1 MYRDKKHVFKINNE
15 YITEKSLLKNKFKGC
30 KKFLQVKTPN
40 YSTIYIVGVDMEIE
54 EKIKNEIKDYNE
66 KFNELVNNDKLNIS
80 TIEDLLL
87 DNYKSHQKNMNQYTE
102 ELLSQK
108 IDEKELISKKNKN
121 GKRKDIN

>member
-1 MYRDKKHVFKINNE
+1 
-15 YITEKSLLKNKFKGC
+15 
-30 KKFLQVKTPN
+30 
-40 YSTIYIVGVDMEIE
+40 MEIE

>member
-1 MYRDKKHVFKINNE
+1 MYKLC
-15 YITEKSLLKNKFKGC
+15 TLPL
-30 KKFLQVKTPN
+30 
-40 YSTIYIVGVDMEIE
+40 YIVGEDMKIE
-54 EKIKNEIKDYNE
+54 GKIKKEIKDYNE

-87 DNYKSHQKNMNQYTE
+87 DNYKLHQKNMTQYTE

-108 IDEKELISKKNKN
+108 VDEKELIIKKNEN

>member
-1 MYRDKKHVFKINNE
+1 M
-15 YITEKSLLKNKFKGC
+15 L
-30 KKFLQVKTPN
+30 N
-40 YSTIYIVGVDMEIE
+40 YSTLYIVGEDMKIE
-54 EKIKNEIKDYNE
+54 EKIQKEIKDYNE

-87 DNYKSHQKNMNQYTE
+87 DNYKLHQKNMTQYTE

>member
-1 MYRDKKHVFKINNE
+1 M
-15 YITEKSLLKNKFKGC
+15 L
-30 KKFLQVKTPN
+30 N
-40 YSTIYIVGVDMEIE
+40 YSTLYIVGEDMKIE
-54 EKIKNEIKDYNE
+54 GKIKKEIKDYNE

-87 DNYKSHQKNMNQYTE
+87 DNYKLHQKNMTQYTE

>member
-1 MYRDKKHVFKINNE
+1 M
-15 YITEKSLLKNKFKGC
+15 L
-30 KKFLQVKTPN
+30 N
-40 YSTIYIVGVDMEIE
+40 YSTLYIVGEDMEIE
-54 EKIKNEIKDYNE
+54 EKIKKEIKDYNE

-87 DNYKSHQKNMNQYTE
+87 DNYKLHQKNMTQYTE